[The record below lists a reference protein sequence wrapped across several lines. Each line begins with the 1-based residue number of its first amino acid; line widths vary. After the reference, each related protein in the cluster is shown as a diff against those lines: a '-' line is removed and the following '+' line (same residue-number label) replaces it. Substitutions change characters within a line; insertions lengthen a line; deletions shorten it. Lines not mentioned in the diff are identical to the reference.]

1 MLLTT
6 LLISLPL
13 ASFAAEPKIKPC
25 TAYDPINDNFF
36 NLAPLKAAR
45 DYTFRDEASDSG
57 HCPRW
62 NLRDEPPP
70 DARYR
75 H

>member
-6 LLISLPL
+6 LLISFPL
-13 ASFAAEPKIKPC
+13 TILAAEPKIKPC

-45 DYTFRDEASDSG
+45 DYTLRDEASDSG
-57 HCPRW
+57 HFPRMV
-62 NLRDEPPP
+62 
-70 DARYR
+70 
-75 H
+75 HCQ

>member
-13 ASFAAEPKIKPC
+13 ASLAAEPKIKPC

-45 DYTFRDEASDSG
+45 DYTFRDETSDSG
-57 HCPRW
+57 HFPRW
-62 NLRDEPPP
+62 DTPIRTPP